1 MNNPTPETNL
11 ALATSQ
17 AVRLQRTTQ
26 ILIPLLLAAIVLP
39 LIGGVYLE
47 LFERNG
53 GAVGAINR
61 IALAI
66 PAVCAAV
73 AVIALHGV
81 LTEYAA
87 GRILS
92 AKASDG
98 FRRAGYWVLAA
109 FFVKMIG
116 FPLLALLTPDAP
128 IAWQFEPLDIALMA
142 FASLVIMIGT
152 VLEAAAKALKADN
165 DQIV

>member
-11 ALATSQ
+11 ALATGQ

-26 ILIPLLLAAIVLP
+26 ILIPLLIAAIALP

-47 LFERNG
+47 LFERAG
-53 GAVGAINR
+53 GAMGALNR
-61 IALAI
+61 IGLAV
-66 PAVCAAV
+66 PAICAAV
-73 AVIALHGV
+73 AVVALHGV
-81 LTEYAA
+81 LSEYAA

-98 FRRAGYWVLAA
+98 FRRAGYFVLAA
-109 FFVKMIG
+109 FLVKMIG
-116 FPLLALLTPDAP
+116 FPLLALLTPNAQ